1 MVKAKEQLFRSLE
14 GSNPDPDFD
23 AMEKRLHREINEL
36 GIGPMG
42 FGGKTT
48 VLGVKMA
55 QLHRVPASFF
65 VSVAYM
71 CWADRRKIMTI
82 KGKSVTI
89 EAP

>member
-1 MVKAKEQLFRSLE
+1 MVKAKEQFFRPLE
-14 GSNPDPDFD
+14 DSHPDPELD
-23 AMEKRLHREINEL
+23 AMEKRLLGEVNEL

-42 FGGKTT
+42 FGGETT
-48 VLGVKMA
+48 VLGVKMN

-71 CWADRRKIMTI
+71 CWADRRKVMTI
-82 KGKSVTI
+82 RDGKVTI